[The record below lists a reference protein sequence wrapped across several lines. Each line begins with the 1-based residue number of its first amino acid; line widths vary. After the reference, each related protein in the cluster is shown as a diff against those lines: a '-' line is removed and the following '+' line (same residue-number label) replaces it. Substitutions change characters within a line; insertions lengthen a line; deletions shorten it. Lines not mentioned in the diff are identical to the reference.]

1 MRVSQVYTTTFL
13 LEEFH
18 KKNIIYFENISY
30 GLKNYKNEIVTL
42 AEKEAY
48 NFFLEKKRQYGTENA
63 FADFY
68 FFALEKEAKE
78 KVMQVLTQEELT
90 YLDKIQPTE
99 INSQLIFC
107 LEDELLQIIVKLN
120 ALEMLFSTIYFQS
133 TDILKAET
141 YWGNYC
147 REYIKFCL
155 E

>member
-1 MRVSQVYTTTFL
+1 MNIS
-13 LEEFH
+13 EFR
-18 KKNIIYFENISY
+18 KKHIIYFENISY

-42 AEKEAY
+42 DEKEAY
-48 NFFLEKKRQYGTENA
+48 EFFLEKIKQYGTENA

-99 INSQLIFC
+99 VNSQLIFC
-107 LEDELLQIIVKLN
+107 LEDKLLQIIVKLN
-120 ALEMLFSTIYFQS
+120 TLEMLFSTIYFQS

-141 YWGNYC
+141 YWGNYNK
-147 REYIKFCL
+147 EYIKFY
-155 E
+155 